1 MEVVEEV
8 EPEVVHEDNDW
19 GISLVSE
26 DAGEVDAT
34 ASTSLVKGIS
44 LAYNLPRPVSP
55 LQDGDGQPEEAD
67 ETSLEELMKQM
78 KSM

>member
-1 MEVVEEV
+1 MVEQVEE
-8 EPEVVHEDNDW
+8 PVVHEENDW

-26 DAGEVDAT
+26 DAGEIDTCVPTLAAGITVEYSRRTQEEEVEED
-34 ASTSLVKGIS
+34 KGTG
-44 LAYNLPRPVSP
+44 A
-55 LQDGDGQPEEAD
+55 E

>member
-1 MEVVEEV
+1 M
-8 EPEVVHEDNDW
+8 VHEDNEW

-26 DAGEVDAT
+26 DAGEVDAS
-34 ASTSLVKGIS
+34 APS
-44 LAYNLPRPVSP
+44 LAQGIHVAYTLPAPSQAEAE
-55 LQDGDGQPEEAD
+55 QDGAED